1 MPKRPDIYE
10 LLAAQQASD
19 TTTTQLNSALKST
32 YIDKSNVEF
41 WSGVITVAKALEN
54 SRTNSHGL
62 PIPETG
68 STATVTIAD
77 GGNKPIKPTGT
88 EVWLVQNIDFDSCT
102 AAFTDGDGNYSIM
115 DNGDPRKSS
124 QFYLSSNLFITFFNG
139 SGGEQTP
146 SIAYYKVSL

>member
-19 TTTTQLNSALKST
+19 TTTTQLHSALKST

-62 PIPETG
+62 PIPESGAIT
-68 STATVTIAD
+68 SVTVTD
-77 GGNKPIKPTGT
+77 GGTESIKPTVSS
-88 EVWLVQNIDFDSCT
+88 EVWLVQGISLDNCTMAIFDGTQAVPISDVKDIQT
-102 AAFTDGDGNYSIM
+102 PFYVTEKLFVAFS
-115 DNGDPRKSS
+115 
-124 QFYLSSNLFITFFNG
+124 NG
-139 SGGEQTP
+139 SGSEQTP
-146 SIAYYKVSL
+146 SIAYHKVSL